1 MKLLAV
7 LRFVFRFLLRLV
19 GFSLLLGI
27 FILALSEII
36 ITVSTRGRVFPVDQV
51 PPTRVAI
58 VFGAGLTRTGGPSA
72 VLRDRVEK
80 AAELYKA
87 GKVSKLLMSGDN
99 RFVDYNEP
107 AAMKSYALE
116 LGVPEKDIVLD
127 FAGRRTYD
135 TCYRAKHIFGVEE
148 AILVTQS
155 FHMPRALFTCKG
167 LGLQVNGVAA
177 DVRTYGR
184 RSYAYWYIREIP
196 ASIVAIWEVWISH
209 PLPVLGN
216 PEPIGKL
223 LATRKP

>member
-1 MKLLAV
+1 MKLLAA
-7 LRFVFRFLLRLV
+7 LRVVFRFLLRL
-19 GFSLLLGI
+19 GIIALLTGVL
-27 FILALSEII
+27 ILSLSELII
-36 ITVSTRGRVFPVDQV
+36 NVSTHARIYPVDKV
-51 PPTRVAI
+51 PSTRVAI
-58 VFGAGLTRTGGPSA
+58 VFGAGLTRNGGPSA
-72 VLRDRVEK
+72 VLSDRVEK

-107 AAMKSYALE
+107 AAMKSYAMK

-127 FAGRRTYD
+127 YAGRRTYD
-135 TCYRAKHIFGVEE
+135 TCYRAKFIFGVEE

-155 FHMPRALFTCKG
+155 FHMPRALFTCNNIG
-167 LGLQVNGVAA
+167 LKSNGVPA

-209 PLPVLGN
+209 PLPVLGK
-216 PEPIGKL
+216 PEPIGN
-223 LATRKP
+223 